1 MPDLNAPPPRR
12 MAEYLWFRVPG
23 RVEGLPAPHFLG
35 RGRDPAR
42 RYRTDRVRQA
52 HMPGRLVLSVAL
64 SGGGRARVGGRE
76 HALGPGGACFH
87 GVNDEEDWFGS
98 EAGAPG
104 APGATPAAGATAASG
119 GGGGGGFDWIG
130 FIFEGRQALAMAAD
144 LRARFPGPYRL
155 DPQSATIRRLVALTK
170 ERTHQVTMPASEG
183 VLLVCE
189 VLAMVLGAAQ
199 AGVRAP
205 QTRQLARDAEALMA
219 ERPEK
224 DWTVGEL
231 AGACGVSREHLSRA
245 FTQRF
250 GVAPRRYLS
259 ELRIQKACARLRGTD
274 VPIKNI
280 VLDLGF
286 KNHATFTRA
295 FRRYTHTTPSAYR
308 ANRPV

>member
-1 MPDLNAPPPRR
+1 MQDTHVPPPRR
-12 MAEYLWFRVPG
+12 MADYLWFRVPG

-35 RGRDPAR
+35 RGRDLTG

-52 HMPGRLVLSVAL
+52 RMPDKLVLSVAL
-64 SGGGRARVGGRE
+64 SAGGRARIGGRE
-76 HALGPGGACFH
+76 HALPPGGACFH
-87 GVNDEEDWFGS
+87 EVNDPEDWFGS
-98 EAGAPG
+98 D
-104 APGATPAAGATAASG
+104 PAASEPLE
-119 GGGGGGFDWIG
+119 WLG
-130 FIFEGRQALAMAAD
+130 FIFDGAQARGMVAD
-144 LRARFPGPYRL
+144 LRRPFPGPYRL
-155 DPQSATIRRLVALTK
+155 DTQHATIRRLVALTK
-170 ERTHQVTMPASEG
+170 EKTHQITMPGSEA

-189 VLAMVLGAAQ
+189 VLAVVLAA
-199 AGVRAP
+199 AESGVKAP
-205 QTRQLARDAEALMA
+205 QTRQLAREAEALMA
-219 ERPEK
+219 GRPER

-231 AGACGVSREHLSRA
+231 AERCGVSREHLSRA

-280 VLDLGF
+280 VMDLGF
-286 KNHATFTRA
+286 TNHATFTRA